1 MLADALD
8 LPPDTVRRVLTAE
21 DLARIDAYAGGGVE
35 LHELLPAVLPL
46 PVAHWYETTVTAQR
60 GTVMTLGYLAEPH
73 PDGILVSFTCSS
85 DHGLIGPVGPA
96 LVHATGM
103 DRPADVSDDM
113 WRELRAS
120 AGIIMR
126 ALLLRL

>member
-21 DLARIDAYAGGGVE
+21 DLARIDSYAGGARE

-46 PVAHWYETTVTAQR
+46 PVAHWYESTVTAQH

-73 PDGILVSFTCSS
+73 AEGILVSFACESG
-85 DHGLIGPVGPA
+85 HRLIGPVGPA
-96 LVHATGM
+96 LVRATGM
-103 DRPADVSDDM
+103 DRPAGVSDDM
-113 WRELRAS
+113 WRELRVT
-120 AGIIMR
+120 AGLIIR
-126 ALLLRL
+126 ALLLRI